1 MTSSAYETD
10 KHSDHDYSIRIQDA
24 IPAIIK
30 RHKKSGLQIAR
41 EIWDLRRGP
50 GRLTPNDYFQYQL
63 FDDSRYSRADKRRF
77 ISDGLVDKITHRCSD
92 HSWIILTEDKWIS
105 YQFLEKNGYRVPE
118 TIAVIDKTAR
128 TFGSTPKISSPSILR
143 EFLGTI
149 DQCPIFAKSNTG
161 LGSFGTF
168 MITHVDGDAL
178 HLANAE
184 RISFDHLF
192 DKMIGDRTYLLQRQV
207 LNHHTIRAIA
217 DGLATVRI
225 MNFVRADDVLM
236 PFALLKIP
244 ASGNIADNY
253 WRPGNMIANVD
264 VGTGQLVRVVRGKG
278 LDLEELKTHPDNNLP
293 FADIRIPYWADVLSV
308 SRSCATLFA
317 PLRYHSLDIAVTPD
331 GPVIIEIN
339 YGGAFTLPQIAT
351 GTGLLTDEISD
362 FFRSCGFKC

>member
-1 MTSSAYETD
+1 MTSSAPET
-10 KHSDHDYSIRIQDA
+10 HSDLNYSIRIQDA
-24 IPAIIK
+24 IPAVVK
-30 RHKKSGLQIAR
+30 KYKKSGVQIAK

-77 ISDGLVDKITHRCSD
+77 ISDGLVDKVTPKCSD
-92 HSWIILTEDKWIS
+92 QSWIILTEDKWIS

-118 TIAVIDKTAR
+118 TIAVIDKTVR
-128 TFGSTPKISSPSILR
+128 TFGSTPKISTAGMLR
-143 EFLGTI
+143 EFLRTI
-149 DQCPIFAKSNTG
+149 DQYPVFAKSNTG
-161 LGSFGTF
+161 LGSFGAF

-184 RISFDHLF
+184 PIGFDDLF
-192 DKMIGDRTYLLQRQV
+192 AKMIGDRTYLLQRQV
-207 LNHHTIRAIA
+207 LNHHTIRTIA

-225 MNFVRADDVLM
+225 LNFVRATDVLM
-236 PFALLKIP
+236 PFALLKIA

-264 VGTGQLVRVVRGKG
+264 VATGQLLRVVRGKG
-278 LDLEELKTHPDNNLP
+278 LDLEELKTHPDNNLH
-293 FADIRIPYWADVLSV
+293 FADIQIPYWADVLSLA
-308 SRSCATLFA
+308 RSCATLFA
-317 PLRYHSLDIAVTPD
+317 PLRYHSLDIAVTPE
-331 GPVIIEIN
+331 GPMIIEIN

-351 GTGLLTDEISD
+351 GTGLLTDEISE